1 MTVQDI
7 EKKQHIL
14 VIDDEEGI
22 RQTVRMFLEQVGYR
36 VSTVA
41 TTEAAWCLVGTEEP
55 DMILC
60 DVMMPGEDGLSFL
73 AKLHQQ
79 LPDVPVVI
87 MTGYARLQTAIDAI
101 THGAFDFIQK
111 PFDFSYLR
119 MVVSRGLEYSGLRR
133 MEKNYRAELENTVA
147 LRTDELK
154 KAMAQLEASST
165 LLLKAANE
173 KREFMTTITH
183 EMRTPMNG
191 VIGALDVLEDSDLS
205 GMQREFVLIAR
216 QAADNM
222 VTLINQLLSFAAF
235 SGSGTAASRELIQLP
250 DMLETLADTHRPR
263 FTAKGIAFKLQTAP
277 NTPSV
282 IRCDGTQLAQLLTI
296 VLDNA
301 LKFTDRG
308 EVRLEIWPERNGEI
322 HFCVT
327 DSGIGIPKKM
337 LERIFEPFTQADGS
351 ITRRYGGTGLGLSI
365 ARQVA
370 QLLGGRLWAES
381 TLGEGSSFHFTM
393 KYEALPDQIIPQ
405 VNEQGEGNR
414 YQLHTQAIPGS

>member
-133 MEKNYRAELENTVA
+133 MEKNYRAELEKTVA

-154 KAMAQLEASST
+154 EAMAQLDAANR
-165 LLLKAANE
+165 LLLEAANE

-205 GMQREFVLIAR
+205 GMQREFVLIAH

-222 VTLINQLLSFAAF
+222 VALINQLLSFSAL
-235 SGSGTAASRELIQLP
+235 SGGGPAVSNELMQLP
-250 DMLETLADTHRPR
+250 DILKALVEKYRPR
-263 FTAKGIAFKLQTAP
+263 FEKKTMILDSNVSPDIPAT
-277 NTPSV
+277 
-282 IRCDGTQLAQLLTI
+282 IRCNGKQLAQLLDI
-296 VLDNA
+296 LLNNA
-301 LKFTDRG
+301 LKFTEWGGARLDVSLEQSGDRS
-308 EVRLEIWPERNGEI
+308 EEI

-393 KYEALPDQIIPQ
+393 KYEALPDQPRLWKKP
-405 VNEQGEGNR
+405 GDDSSR
-414 YQLHTQAIPGS
+414 YYSV